1 MAARVLLLEDDPA
14 VCRYVAMALDSLPIE
29 LLMSDSVA
37 QASRLLES
45 GPVDLVLS
53 DLTLVDGSA
62 LDFAKAL
69 LAQSR
74 MPVAVFSAGIT
85 PSVEQQLQQAGVWR
99 ILHKPVGLK
108 ALQACVMEAVGPQRS
123 SGAAPVPAPPA
134 ATPPVPVPVAA
145 GPDAAALFEGSEP
158 MLQSFTALCR
168 QQFPLDAQAGDEALA
183 RRDMAALRRVAH
195 NLKSVLRLIGEHP
208 LADAAQSL
216 DAQLSR
222 DDLTEVASRWQG
234 LRDALL
240 RL

>member
-14 VCRYVAMALDSLPIE
+14 VCRYVAMALDGLPIE

-37 QASRLLES
+37 QASRMLES
-45 GPVDLVLS
+45 EPVDLVLT

-123 SGAAPVPAPPA
+123 GNAAPVPAP
-134 ATPPVPVPVAA
+134 TPPPAPVVA

-168 QQFPLDAQAGDEALA
+168 QQFPLDAQAGDQALA
-183 RRDMAALRRVAH
+183 RQDMAALRRTAH
-195 NLKSVLRLIGEHP
+195 NLKSVLRLIGAHP
-208 LADAAQSL
+208 LAELAQSL

-222 DDLTEVASRWQG
+222 HDLTEVARRWQG

>member
-14 VCRYVAMALDSLPIE
+14 VCRYVAMALDGLPIE

-37 QASRLLES
+37 QASRMLES
-45 GPVDLVLS
+45 EPVDLVLT

-108 ALQACVMEAVGPQRS
+108 TLQACVMEAVGPQRS
-123 SGAAPVPAPPA
+123 GNAAPVPAP
-134 ATPPVPVPVAA
+134 TPPPAPVVA

-168 QQFPLDAQAGDEALA
+168 QQFPLDAQAGDQALA
-183 RRDMAALRRVAH
+183 RQDMAALRRTAH
-195 NLKSVLRLIGEHP
+195 NLKSVLRLIGAHP
-208 LADAAQSL
+208 LAELAQSL

-222 DDLTEVASRWQG
+222 HDLTEVARRWQG

>member
-14 VCRYVAMALDSLPIE
+14 VCRYVAMALDGLPIE
-29 LLMSDSVA
+29 LRMSDSVA
-37 QASRLLES
+37 QASRMLES
-45 GPVDLVLS
+45 EPVDLVLT

-69 LAQSR
+69 LAQAR

-108 ALQACVMEAVGPQRS
+108 ALQACVMDAVGDAADPGRRIGATLPPS
-123 SGAAPVPAPPA
+123 PVVACADVAAP
-134 ATPPVPVPVAA
+134 
-145 GPDAAALFEGSEP
+145 FEGRESL
-158 MLQSFTALCR
+158 LQSFTASCR

-183 RRDMAALRRVAH
+183 RDDMQALRRIAH
-195 NLKSVLRLIGEHP
+195 NLKSVLRLVGATE
-208 LADAAQSL
+208 LADMAQSL
-216 DAQLSR
+216 DTQLSR
-222 DDLTEVASRWQG
+222 QDLTGVAGRWQG

>member
-14 VCRYVAMALDSLPIE
+14 VCRYVAMALDGLPIE
-29 LLMSDSVA
+29 LRMSDSVA
-37 QASRLLES
+37 QASRMLES
-45 GPVDLVLS
+45 EPVDLVLT

-69 LAQSR
+69 LAQAR

-108 ALQACVMEAVGPQRS
+108 ILQACVMDAVGDAADPGRRI
-123 SGAAPVPAPPA
+123 GAALPPSPVVACA
-134 ATPPVPVPVAA
+134 DVAA
-145 GPDAAALFEGSEP
+145 APFEGRESL
-158 MLQSFTALCR
+158 LQSFTASCR

-183 RRDMAALRRVAH
+183 RDDMQALRRIAH
-195 NLKSVLRLIGEHP
+195 NLKSVLRLVGATE
-208 LADAAQSL
+208 LADMAQSL
-216 DAQLSR
+216 DTQLSR
-222 DDLTEVASRWQG
+222 QDLTGVAGRWQG

>member
-14 VCRYVAMALDSLPIE
+14 VCRYVAMALDGLPIE
-29 LLMSDSVA
+29 LRMSDSVA
-37 QASRLLES
+37 QASRMLES
-45 GPVDLVLS
+45 EPVDLVLT

-69 LAQSR
+69 LAQAR
-74 MPVAVFSAGIT
+74 IPVAVFSAGIT

-108 ALQACVMEAVGPQRS
+108 ILQACVMDAVGDAADPGRRI
-123 SGAAPVPAPPA
+123 GAALPPSPVVACA
-134 ATPPVPVPVAA
+134 DVAA
-145 GPDAAALFEGSEP
+145 PFEGRESL
-158 MLQSFTALCR
+158 LQSFTASCR

-183 RRDMAALRRVAH
+183 RDDMQALRRIAH
-195 NLKSVLRLIGEHP
+195 NLKSVLRLVGATE
-208 LADAAQSL
+208 LADMAQSL
-216 DAQLSR
+216 DTQLSR
-222 DDLTEVASRWQG
+222 QDLTGVAGRWQG

>member
-14 VCRYVAMALDSLPIE
+14 VCRYVAMALDGLPIE
-29 LLMSDSVA
+29 LRMSDSVA
-37 QASRLLES
+37 QASRMLES
-45 GPVDLVLS
+45 EPVDLVLT

-69 LAQSR
+69 LAQAR

-108 ALQACVMEAVGPQRS
+108 ILQACVMDAVGDAADPGRRI
-123 SGAAPVPAPPA
+123 GAALPPSPVVACA
-134 ATPPVPVPVAA
+134 DVAA
-145 GPDAAALFEGSEP
+145 PFEGRESL
-158 MLQSFTALCR
+158 LQSFTASCR

-183 RRDMAALRRVAH
+183 RDDMQALRRIAH
-195 NLKSVLRLIGEHP
+195 NLKSVLRLVGATE
-208 LADAAQSL
+208 LADMAQSL
-216 DAQLSR
+216 DTQLSR
-222 DDLTEVASRWQG
+222 QDLTGVAGRWQG

>member
-14 VCRYVAMALDSLPIE
+14 VCRYVAMALDGLPIE
-29 LLMSDSVA
+29 LRMSDSVA
-37 QASRLLES
+37 QASRMLES
-45 GPVDLVLS
+45 EPVDLVLT

-69 LAQSR
+69 LAQAR

-108 ALQACVMEAVGPQRS
+108 ALQACVMDAVGDAADPGRRI
-123 SGAAPVPAPPA
+123 GAALPTSPVV
-134 ATPPVPVPVAA
+134 TSPVVACA
-145 GPDAAALFEGSEP
+145 DVAALFEGRESL
-158 MLQSFTALCR
+158 LQSFTASCR

-183 RRDMAALRRVAH
+183 RDDMQALRRTAH
-195 NLKSVLRLIGEHP
+195 NLKSVLRLVGATE
-208 LADAAQSL
+208 LADMAQSL
-216 DAQLSR
+216 DTQLSR
-222 DDLTEVASRWQG
+222 QDLTGVAGRWQG

>member
-14 VCRYVAMALDSLPIE
+14 VCRYVAMALDGLPIE

-37 QASRLLES
+37 QASRMLES
-45 GPVDLVLS
+45 EPIDLVLT

-108 ALQACVMEAVGPQRS
+108 TLQACVMEAVGPQRS
-123 SGAAPVPAPPA
+123 GNAAPVPAP
-134 ATPPVPVPVAA
+134 TPPPAPVVA

-168 QQFPLDAQAGDEALA
+168 QQFPLDAQAGDQALA
-183 RRDMAALRRVAH
+183 RQDMAALRRTVH
-195 NLKSVLRLIGEHP
+195 NLKSVLRLIGAHP
-208 LADAAQSL
+208 LAELAQSL

-222 DDLTEVASRWQG
+222 HDLTEVARRWQG

>member
-14 VCRYVAMALDSLPIE
+14 VCRYVAMALDGLPIE
-29 LLMSDSVA
+29 LRMSDSVA
-37 QASRLLES
+37 QASRMLES
-45 GPVDLVLS
+45 EPVDLVLT

-69 LAQSR
+69 LAQAR
-74 MPVAVFSAGIT
+74 IPVAVFSAGIT

-108 ALQACVMEAVGPQRS
+108 VLQACVMDAVGDAADPGRRI
-123 SGAAPVPAPPA
+123 GAALSPSPVVACA
-134 ATPPVPVPVAA
+134 DVAA
-145 GPDAAALFEGSEP
+145 PFEGRESL
-158 MLQSFTALCR
+158 LQSFTASCR

-183 RRDMAALRRVAH
+183 RDDMQALRRIAH
-195 NLKSVLRLIGEHP
+195 NLKSVLRLVGATE
-208 LADAAQSL
+208 LADMAQSL
-216 DAQLSR
+216 DTQLSR
-222 DDLTEVASRWQG
+222 QDLTGVAGRWQG

>member
-14 VCRYVAMALDSLPIE
+14 VCRYVAMALDGLPIE

-37 QASRLLES
+37 QASRMLES
-45 GPVDLVLS
+45 EPVDLVLT

-123 SGAAPVPAPPA
+123 GNAAPVPAPAPPPA
-134 ATPPVPVPVAA
+134 PVVA

-168 QQFPLDAQAGDEALA
+168 QQFPLDAQAGDQALA
-183 RRDMAALRRVAH
+183 RQDMAALRRTAH
-195 NLKSVLRLIGEHP
+195 NLKSVLRLIGAHP
-208 LADAAQSL
+208 LAELAQSL

-222 DDLTEVASRWQG
+222 NDLTEVARRWQG